1 MADLDNVCQHG
12 YAWSMDMTSMN
23 ISIPES
29 LRAFVE
35 AQVRER
41 GYNSASEYVRELIRD
56 ARERATKET
65 ELREL
70 VQLGLEQLRRGESL
84 ELDED
89 SLPEF
94 FEEVK
99 ARARKRLSR
108 KAQAK

>member
-1 MADLDNVCQHG
+1 
-12 YAWSMDMTSMN
+12 MDMTSMN

-56 ARERATKET
+56 ARERTTREA
-65 ELREL
+65 ELKEL

-84 ELDED
+84 ELDD
-89 SLPEF
+89 TSLGTF
-94 FEEVK
+94 FEQAK
-99 ARARKRLSR
+99 ARARKRLARR
-108 KAQAK
+108 KARSE